1 MSEFVLVLFQ
11 DDIAGRF
18 PWPYQPQVPPVSK
31 TLTVSQADWATRR
44 ALVSWQ
50 EQSDTRKNKRD
61 ESMPSY
67 WLAPL
72 AAQQPGQLPSSRV
85 L

>member
-1 MSEFVLVLFQ
+1 MRSLHYYTRLSAWTERPGQMSEFVLVLFQ

-44 ALVSWQ
+44 ALVS
-50 EQSDTRKNKRD
+50 
-61 ESMPSY
+61 
-67 WLAPL
+67 
-72 AAQQPGQLPSSRV
+72 
-85 L
+85 